1 MDFGMGAGTGAGADV
16 GAFDDI
22 DEGADWASAAPKGP
36 SIDDGLLTGTLNM
49 HLDSQFSINEAIK
62 ETLKQV
68 G

>member
-1 MDFGMGAGTGAGADV
+1 MGAGAGEGADV

-22 DEGADWASAAPKGP
+22 DEEGDWGLPKGE
-36 SIDDGLLTGTLNM
+36 SVDDGLLKNTLRANIESM
-49 HLDSQFSINEAIK
+49 TEINEAIR